1 MSYAYPGSVHV
12 TPDEALSIP
21 HGARGCQATGVGATR
36 RSWCFW
42 ARGVMPGDRVII
54 KFKKEGE
61 VLVAEEVR
69 KLR

>member
-1 MSYAYPGSVHV
+1 MRGDGAEGSRQNM
-12 TPDEALSIP
+12 EAAF
-21 HGARGCQATGVGATR
+21 HAGVGTTR

-61 VLVAEEVR
+61 VLVAEAVR